1 MASATHSNSRRIER
15 RANLTVPSMG
25 KRKLQIVIGVLFLII
40 WGVSV
45 ALVGF
50 LVRHA
55 GSLRS
60 STSAA
65 SLLTARLN
73 LALHP
78 NASEQRTTSS
88 QIGSVGEQVGTSP
101 PPHTVSVMQKT
112 N

>member
-78 NASEQRTTSS
+78 NASEQRTT
-88 QIGSVGEQVGTSP
+88 QIGSVGEQEGTSP
-101 PPHTVSVMQKT
+101 PPHTISVMQKA

>member
-1 MASATHSNSRRIER
+1 MATLAASSFAPNG
-15 RANLTVPSMG
+15 TVPSMG

-60 STSAA
+60 SSAA
-65 SLLTARLN
+65 SLLTTRLN

-78 NASEQRTTSS
+78 NAGEQRTTSS
-88 QIGSVGEQVGTSP
+88 QIGSVGGQEGTSP
-101 PPHTVSVMQKT
+101 PPHTISVMQKT